1 MGQVGRVGR
10 MGPVGRVGLVGKT
23 LAFALACMT
32 VACGAKAVEHGEA
45 SPEALA
51 REVLQAIGAHDAG
64 RLRQLAITE
73 QEFREIVW
81 PDLPAAEPRTNLTV
95 EYVWQ
100 DLHQKSDADLRQTLE
115 IHGDR
120 PLEFVSVSF
129 RGETSQYRHYL
140 VHRDARVTVR
150 DAEGAEETV
159 RLFGSVFEQDGR
171 YKVFSYV
178 TD

>member
-1 MGQVGRVGR
+1 
-10 MGPVGRVGLVGKT
+10 LVV
-23 LAFALACMT
+23 LLLACAT

-51 REVLQAIGAHDAG
+51 REVLHAIGAHDVD

-73 QEFREIVW
+73 QEFREVVW

-95 EYVWQ
+95 EYVWE
-100 DLHQKSDADLRQTLE
+100 DLRRKSDSDLRQTLE
-115 IHGDR
+115 TYR
-120 PLEFVSVSF
+120 NQSLEFVHVSF

-140 VHRDARVTVR
+140 VHRNARVTLR
-150 DAEGAEETV
+150 NAEGAETTV
-159 RLFGSVFEQDGR
+159 PLFGSVFEQKGR